1 MDRANPQETLTD
13 GEAGWLAGIIEGDGY
28 ITMGMQLA
36 AKKKKD
42 RGLCVIPR
50 IGVVNQDALII
61 ERVREHFQRLCV
73 DGIYVAE
80 HGPTVHSYAN
90 SKGILTVS
98 TSRLFGCVRILTT
111 ILPHLAG
118 QKAARARLLLDFVE
132 RRSAHKYA
140 PYTPEEVAVVR
151 RFFAEHV
158 AAKGPRRN
166 GKTMQRFL
174 NDWTPDT
181 PRPRDEQGCF
191 AASA

>member
-1 MDRANPQETLTD
+1 MDRANPQEMLTD
-13 GEAGWLAGIIEGDGY
+13 AEAGWLAGIIEGNGY
-28 ITMGMQLA
+28 ITMGLQRA

-42 RGLCVIPR
+42 GGLCVLPR

-61 ERVREHFQRLCV
+61 ERVRAYFQRLCV
-73 DGIYVAE
+73 DGIYLAE
-80 HGPTVHSYAN
+80 HGPRVDTYAN
-90 SKGILTVS
+90 AKGILTVS
-98 TSRLFGCVRILTT
+98 TSRLLGCVRILHA

-118 QKAARARLLLDFVE
+118 QKGARARLLLDFVE

-140 PYTPEEVAVVR
+140 PYTPEEVSLVR
-151 RFFAEHV
+151 RFFVEHV
-158 AAKGPRRN
+158 APKGPRRN
-166 GKTMQRFL
+166 GKAMAQFL